1 MNDTTRDALIRA
13 GRDLFAR
20 HGFDGASVR
29 AITRQAGTN
38 LGAITYHFGSKRALF
53 EAVMAGVVEP
63 ARERLQAATR
73 GPGSPLERVEAM
85 VRAFFEVLFEHPELP
100 QLIVHVMLSS
110 SPVPEVGL
118 QTMRGNV
125 GLLATL
131 IAEGQRDSSIRPGD
145 PQLMALSVAAQ
156 PLWLALARRILKEGI
171 GLDVDAPETRSSLI
185 ESVVSYVTAGL
196 ALRPAGRDVQHPEK

>member
-53 EAVMAGVVEP
+53 EAVMAGVVQP
-63 ARERLQAATR
+63 ARERLQAATQ

-131 IAEGQRDSSIRPGD
+131 IAEGQRDGSIRPGD
-145 PQLMALSVAAQ
+145 PELMALSVAAQ

-171 GLDVDAPETRSSLI
+171 GLDVDASETRSSLI

-196 ALRPAGRDVQHPEK
+196 AVRPAGGDVQHPET